1 MIMPKELLFG
11 CLRVRNW
18 HVSNFS
24 FQCLKNK
31 LELKESKCCDKT
43 TAKMSGNV
51 KDKTNGIPII
61 EIYRLI
67 SNVYSIMIPHG
78 RSNVRERV
86 VKELR
91 NI

>member
-1 MIMPKELLFG
+1 
-11 CLRVRNW
+11 
-18 HVSNFS
+18 
-24 FQCLKNK
+24 
-31 LELKESKCCDKT
+31 
-43 TAKMSGNV
+43 MSGNV